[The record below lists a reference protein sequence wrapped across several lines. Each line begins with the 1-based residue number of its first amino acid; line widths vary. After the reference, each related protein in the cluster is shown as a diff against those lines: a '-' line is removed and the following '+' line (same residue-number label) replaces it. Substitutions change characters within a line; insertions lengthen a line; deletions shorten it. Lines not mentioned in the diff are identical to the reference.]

1 MKKFILLLLLPAFI
15 LNCSNDDDSIVIE
28 EENITPGVIRISQV
42 DTQADLVVLSNL
54 GTTTTDIADY
64 FLCLGPGTYVRVSDA
79 ANGNTNLAPNQSI
92 TLSYDVNE
100 AVGGLSVFST
110 NTFSSSD
117 PNILLDYLQWG
128 AGNQARVAQAVSA
141 GRWDNANNFVPVGA
155 SYNFIGEANEFGA
168 SFYETI
174 AAEETTPI
182 VRILQVDAT
191 ADLVWLSNFGT
202 ESVDVGDY
210 FLCLGPG
217 TYVRV
222 SDATNA
228 STNLAPGE
236 NIMLSYDVNETEDG
250 LSIFSTNTFGSSDP
264 NILLDYVQWGAG
276 NQARVAQAVTAGRW
290 DNANNFV
297 ANGSPYV
304 FNGNSDEFG
313 STFWEGTEE
322 EESTVVRIA
331 QVNANTDQ
339 VWLANFGNVSVDVG
353 DYFLCLG
360 PGTYVRVSDATNA
373 STNLAPGENVMLSYD
388 VNETV
393 GGLSIFSTNSFGS
406 SDPNILLDYVQ
417 WGAGNQARVAQAVTA
432 GRWDDANNFINGG
445 PSYTFNGN
453 ADEFGSTFW

>member
-15 LNCSNDDDSIVIE
+15 LSCSNDDDSIAI
-28 EENITPGVIRISQV
+28 EENITPGVIRIAQV
-42 DTQADLVVLSNL
+42 DAQADLVVLSNL
-54 GTTTTDIADY
+54 GTTTTDVADY

-79 ANGNTNLAPNQSI
+79 ANGSTNLAPNQSI

-100 AVGGLSVFST
+100 AADGLSIFST
-110 NTFSSSD
+110 NTFGSSD

-141 GRWDNANNFVPVGA
+141 GRWDNVNNFVAVGT
-155 SYNFIGEANEFGA
+155 SYNFTGQANEFGA

-174 AAEETTPI
+174 GAEEPTPL
-182 VRILQVDAT
+182 VRILQVDAST
-191 ADLVWLSNFGT
+191 DRVWLSNFGT
-202 ESVDVGDY
+202 TSVDVGDY

-222 SDATNA
+222 SDATNG
-228 STNLAPGE
+228 STTIAPGA
-236 NIMLSYDVNETEDG
+236 NIMLDYDVNEASDG
-250 LSIFSTNTFGSSDP
+250 LGIFSTNTFGSSDP
-264 NILLDYVQWGAG
+264 SILLDYVQWGAP
-276 NQARVAQAVTAGRW
+276 NQARVNQAVTAGRW

-297 ANGSPYV
+297 ANGSPYT
-304 FNGNSDEFG
+304 FSGEGDEFG
-313 STFWEGTEE
+313 STFWEGTPEP
-322 EESTVVRIA
+322 ESRVVRIA

-393 GGLSIFSTNSFGS
+393 DGLSIFSTNTFGS
-406 SDPNILLDYVQ
+406 SDPSILLDYVQ
-417 WGAGNQARVAQAVTA
+417 WGAGNQARVNQAVTA
-432 GRWDDANNFINGG
+432 GRWDDANNFIDGG